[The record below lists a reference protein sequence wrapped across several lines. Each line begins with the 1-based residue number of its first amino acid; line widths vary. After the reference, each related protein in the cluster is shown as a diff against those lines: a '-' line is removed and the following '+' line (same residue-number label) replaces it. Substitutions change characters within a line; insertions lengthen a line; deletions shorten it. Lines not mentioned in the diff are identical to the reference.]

1 MGRRSFGNSNCE
13 QIYPTGA
20 RKTEIA
26 DCSDHSIQDDA
37 RAGDRFSD
45 EPLEGSQ
52 GVGPHR
58 HHRLSCEKSNHRHKR
73 QDPDLRESVVTAVML

>member
-26 DCSDHSIQDDA
+26 DSATIAFRMTREQA
-37 RAGDRFSD
+37 I
-45 EPLEGSQ
+45 
-52 GVGPHR
+52 
-58 HHRLSCEKSNHRHKR
+58 
-73 QDPDLRESVVTAVML
+73 DLATNLLKAARESDRIDITGFRARNLITVTSDKTRT